1 MTFFNIV
8 PELILAGA
16 FLESFWKL
24 HRTGAQVPE
33 QDPKGVDVDR
43 VVILS
48 CQEESGDKTLLLNW
62 KKQQLGNPTLITVRS
77 DHTARLSEVRE
88 SFIAPVN
95 SSGAMWMGVPTI
107 LPDIIASGLQK
118 PKSVIFARFCLS
130 N

>member
-48 CQEESGDKTLLLNW
+48 CQEKSGDKTLLLNW
-62 KKQQLGNPTLITVRS
+62 KKQQLGIPALITQLGFLRYVR
-77 DHTARLSEVRE
+77 V
-88 SFIAPVN
+88 
-95 SSGAMWMGVPTI
+95 SSH
-107 LPDIIASGLQK
+107 L
-118 PKSVIFARFCLS
+118 
-130 N
+130 